1 MHKVLN
7 VVQIFM
13 LTTQLHAKIFNLPT
27 SSLAQAEKEYLTF
40 QMESF
45 EEELAN
51 MLGQTKNIKKQKFF
65 SSKLLHFLHNPGDN
79 LTNF

>member
-65 SSKLLHFLHNPGDN
+65 SLKTTTFSS
-79 LTNF
+79 